1 MHFSFVDMTSHE
13 VSNRGPV
20 LLLMHT
26 NVCAD
31 QEPTVVC
38 GIIPKRRGYANPSR
52 AVVHCADSIIDSL
65 SDMSKLVKQR
75 GSTPGSSLF
84 RPEDET
90 KLLTEAIGS
99 SLEAVETI
107 SSCTSHMRRI
117 IDDILT
123 LSKLDTNL
131 LKIAPS
137 PVDTGAFIN
146 TIQKML
152 EIDAERVGVVLQAQA
167 DMSVSKL
174 NAAWVEIDPG
184 RVTQV
189 CSAWFDAYRT
199 KVSEESPL
207 GHSSVAR
214 YLSSYST

>member
-1 MHFSFVDMTSHE
+1 
-13 VSNRGPV
+13 
-20 LLLMHT
+20 
-26 NVCAD
+26 
-31 QEPTVVC
+31 
-38 GIIPKRRGYANPSR
+38 
-52 AVVHCADSIIDSL
+52 
-65 SDMSKLVKQR
+65 MSKLVKQR

-123 LSKLDTNL
+123 LSKLDANL

-167 DMSVSKL
+167 DVSVSKL
-174 NAAWVEIDPG
+174 NAEWVEIDPG

-189 CSAWFDAYRT
+189 R
-199 KVSEESPL
+199 L
-207 GHSSVAR
+207 AR
-214 YLSSYST
+214 LVLAGQKRQTSFATAPPWWGPRLDLLSSHCTR

>member
-1 MHFSFVDMTSHE
+1 
-13 VSNRGPV
+13 
-20 LLLMHT
+20 
-26 NVCAD
+26 
-31 QEPTVVC
+31 
-38 GIIPKRRGYANPSR
+38 
-52 AVVHCADSIIDSL
+52 
-65 SDMSKLVKQR
+65 MSKIVKQR
-75 GSTPGSSLF
+75 GSTPRFNLKQAD
-84 RPEDET
+84 DET
-90 KLLTEAIGS
+90 KLLTEAISS

-123 LSKLDTNL
+123 LSKLDANL

-167 DMSVSKL
+167 DASVSKL
-174 NAAWVEIDPG
+174 NAEWVEIDPG

-189 CSAWFDAYRT
+189 RQALSVIYSQRT
-199 KVSEESPL
+199 QV
-207 GHSSVAR
+207 
-214 YLSSYST
+214 